1 MEEEL
6 KVSEFEYLS
15 NHWSDFPQIL
25 NLSSGDQTKINLNM
39 KMTSNGRWPQ
49 NIKSWIAQQPS
60 FGASSKDISI
70 HLTLPYSGL
79 RGVLLIFLKVKP
91 VLIKNLSWWSLKKQW
106 KNNSKVGGNS
116 FKRFFPIFL
125 AFSVGLFTI
134 FWLILTKYWQFDEK
148 GGTLTQ

>member
-1 MEEEL
+1 MPEFHCVCQDQIWIISDQWSTMETF
-6 KVSEFEYLS
+6 VIGIT
-15 NHWSDFPQIL
+15 Q
-25 NLSSGDQTKINLNM
+25 NLLGSALTNLFDM
-39 KMTSNGRWPQ
+39 G
-49 NIKSWIAQQPS
+49 IA
-60 FGASSKDISI
+60 AKDISI

-116 FKRFFPIFL
+116 FKGFPPIFS